1 MEHGSRSTWL
11 CQVCWVLSSDFA
23 LTSCYAATWRY
34 WSCAGPSS
42 ESRVA
47 STSTFCLQSRLY
59 ESWCKSVCP
68 KVRTLLH
75 NLNLNRIQDI
85 ISTHIKKEQHSLW
98 RLKSISYRE
107 GRALTINT
115 FKEGRRALLVQKEE
129 PMKCDALSNQF
140 IDNFL
145 LCRHHVQQYLLLI
158 WNMNLVHGLR
168 NDTLQAWLAV
178 WWSYSLQFCLAR
190 DSQTL
195 IFLSQ
200 INFSLLSMSGFDC
213 WFTDSY

>member
-1 MEHGSRSTWL
+1 MLILLSPLSQGVLLSLPYPSLYFSWFWVRTWNMEAGLLGCVRSVGSWAQTLPWPH
-11 CQVCWVLSSDFA
+11 
-23 LTSCYAATWRY
+23 AATWRY
-34 WSCAGPSS
+34 WSWAGPSS

-140 IDNFL
+140 TDNL
-145 LCRHHVQQYLLLI
+145 
-158 WNMNLVHGLR
+158 NL
-168 NDTLQAWLAV
+168 
-178 WWSYSLQFCLAR
+178 
-190 DSQTL
+190 
-195 IFLSQ
+195 
-200 INFSLLSMSGFDC
+200 
-213 WFTDSY
+213 